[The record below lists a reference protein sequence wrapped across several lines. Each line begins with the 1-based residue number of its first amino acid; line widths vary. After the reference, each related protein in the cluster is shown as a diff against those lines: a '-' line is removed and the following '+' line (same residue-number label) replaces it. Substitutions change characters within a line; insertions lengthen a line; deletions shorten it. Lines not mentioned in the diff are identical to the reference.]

1 LKTQYD
7 AIVVGSGPNGLAAAI
22 TLAKDR
28 LSVLLIEGRK
38 ELGGGMRSEELTLPG
53 FQHDTCSSIHP
64 LALTSPFFQSLDLG
78 GLALEWI
85 QPDLPLAHP
94 LDQGAAAC
102 LHRSLDLSAKG
113 FGPDHDR
120 YQSMLKLFVQNSESL
135 MAEVL
140 QPLPH
145 WPDHPGLL
153 AEFGMLALQS
163 AHAFCCRYYEQP
175 ATRALFAGM
184 AAHSF
189 LSLRQPASAATG
201 LILNILAHSVGWPL
215 PRGGSGKITGAL
227 SKYFQALGGTIQT
240 NSFVANIDELPKAR
254 AILFD
259 VSPRQLLSIA
269 GHHFP
274 QRYRDALA
282 RYQYGPGI
290 FKADYALSSPIPW
303 SNPDCHRAG
312 TIHVGGTL
320 EEITASEE
328 EVTGGTHPQNPF
340 VLVAQPSRFDS
351 SRAPAGKHTAW
362 AYCHVPAGSTF
373 DMAERMEKQ
382 IERFAP
388 GFQDCVLKR
397 TTKTCQ
403 DLEAYNPNLVGGD
416 INGGR
421 ANLKQL
427 IIRPILS
434 SNPYKTPLKGV
445 YLCSASTP
453 PGGGVHGMCGWNA
466 ARHALRANF

>member
-1 LKTQYD
+1 
-7 AIVVGSGPNGLAAAI
+7 
-22 TLAKDR
+22 
-28 LSVLLIEGRK
+28 
-38 ELGGGMRSEELTLPG
+38 
-53 FQHDTCSSIHP
+53 
-64 LALTSPFFQSLDLG
+64 
-78 GLALEWI
+78 
-85 QPDLPLAHP
+85 
-94 LDQGAAAC
+94 
-102 LHRSLDLSAKG
+102 
-113 FGPDHDR
+113 
-120 YQSMLKLFVQNSESL
+120 
-135 MAEVL
+135 
-140 QPLPH
+140 
-145 WPDHPGLL
+145 
-153 AEFGMLALQS
+153 
-163 AHAFCCRYYEQP
+163 
-175 ATRALFAGM
+175 M

-215 PRGGSGKITGAL
+215 PCGGSGKITEAL

-240 NSFVANIDELPKAR
+240 NNYVTNIDELPKAR

-269 GHHFP
+269 GHRFP
-274 QRYRDALA
+274 ERYREALT
-282 RYQYGPGI
+282 RYQYGPGV

-328 EVTGGTHPQNPF
+328 DVIGGTHPQKPF
-340 VLVAQPSRFDS
+340 VLVAQPSRFDA
-351 SRAPAGKHTAW
+351 SRAPAGRHTAW

-388 GFQDCVLKR
+388 GFRDCILKK
-397 TTKTCQ
+397 TTKTCR
-403 DLEAYNPNLVGGD
+403 DLEASNPNLVGGD

-427 IIRPILS
+427 LIRPVLS

-453 PGGGVHGMCGWNA
+453 PGGGVHGMCGSNA
-466 ARHALRANF
+466 ARHALRAIF